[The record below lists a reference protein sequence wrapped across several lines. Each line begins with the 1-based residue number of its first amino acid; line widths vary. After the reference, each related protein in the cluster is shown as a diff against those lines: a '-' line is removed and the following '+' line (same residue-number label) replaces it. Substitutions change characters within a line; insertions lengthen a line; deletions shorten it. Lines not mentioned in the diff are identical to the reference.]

1 MVDADVPND
10 EILRKGFDDYEMLPH
25 EKQTL
30 KEIRKKIEK
39 NEYKELAEIE
49 QHQEMLEDM
58 TNKLRVIM
66 QNERSMGASNW
77 VLERYAAEVQELYF
91 MLEKLRKEKERK

>member
-10 EILRKGFDDYEMLPH
+10 EILKKGYDDYEMPPH
-25 EKQTL
+25 EKQNL
-30 KEIRKKIEK
+30 KEIRKKIEN

-58 TNKLRVIM
+58 INKLRVIM

-77 VLERYAAEVQELYF
+77 ELERYAAEVQELYF
-91 MLEKLRKEKERK
+91 MLEKLRKEKEQK

>member
-10 EILRKGFDDYEMLPH
+10 EILKKGYDDYEMPPH
-25 EKQTL
+25 EKQNL
-30 KEIRKKIEK
+30 KEIRKKIEN

-58 TNKLRVIM
+58 GNKLRVIM
-66 QNERSMGASNW
+66 QNERSMGATNW
-77 VLERYAAEVQELYF
+77 ELERYAAEVQELYF

>member
-10 EILRKGFDDYEMLPH
+10 EILRKGFDDYEVPPH
-25 EKQTL
+25 ERRNL
-30 KEIRKKIEK
+30 KEIRKKIEQNK
-39 NEYKELAEIE
+39 YEDIEEIE
-49 QHQEMLEDM
+49 QHQEILEDM

-77 VLERYAAEVQELYF
+77 ELERYAAEVQELYF